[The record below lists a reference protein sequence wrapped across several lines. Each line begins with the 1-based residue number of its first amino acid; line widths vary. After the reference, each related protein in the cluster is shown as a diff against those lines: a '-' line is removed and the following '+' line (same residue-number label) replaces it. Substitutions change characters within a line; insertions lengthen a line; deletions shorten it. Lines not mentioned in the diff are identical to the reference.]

1 MAKSSDYSA
10 AQIQVLEGLEPV
22 RKRPGMYIGSTDVT
36 GLHESLREIIDNSVD
51 EALAGFAKNV
61 WIVLNDD
68 GSATVADD
76 GRGIPIDIMPQY
88 KKSALEIVMTK
99 LHAGGKFGGSAY
111 KISGGLHGVG
121 ASVVN
126 ALSEWMWVEVKRGG
140 KVYTQEYSRGLVKTK
155 LDTVNKSRLDHDF
168 IHGRD
173 SGNLTSFLPD
183 TKIFSTTE
191 FDFDTIKKAIRERA
205 YLVPNLYFHF
215 YDHRKGKEQEVNYY
229 FEGGIT
235 SLISKLNENKQ
246 GLHKVIFIEKQEG
259 DVNVEVALQFNDSY
273 AENVESYVNVINTV
287 NGGTH
292 LTGFRMALTRAVND
306 YGKKI
311 GSFKEE
317 EDSITGDDT
326 REGLTAVVYVKMP
339 QDRIQFEGQTKGK
352 LGNAEIQPVVQSIV
366 KEGLS
371 TYFEE
376 NPQDGRRILE
386 KVYLAAKARLAAK
399 AAKEAILR
407 KGALEGSTLPGK
419 LADCQEK
426 DPSISEIFLVEG
438 DSAGGCFSEDTKV
451 ALTDGRNVTFKRL
464 IKEGIEGKKNYCYTI
479 KNDGNIGIEEIINPR
494 RTKQNAK
501 VIKLTL
507 DNGEEIICTLDHK
520 FMLRSGEYKE
530 AKDLIDT
537 DSLMP
542 FYKPY
547 SRIGRNEKFQPIFLT
562 YNHKIL
568 KIEKVKEKMDVYD
581 IEVPNTNNFALS
593 SGVFV
598 HNSAKGGRDR
608 KFQAILPL
616 KGKIL
621 NTERARLDKIIEH
634 EEVKNLII
642 ALGMGIGETIK
653 FEKLRYHRIIIMTDA
668 DVDGE
673 HIETLILTFFYRHM
687 PEVIKEGFLYI
698 AMPPLYKISA
708 GKDARYAYSD
718 EEKDEIT
725 KEIQKVNTKNVINI
739 QRYKGLGE
747 MNPQQLWETTMDPQN
762 RILKQVGIDD
772 AEEADAVFTMLMGD
786 EVPPRKHFI
795 QSNAKQA
802 TLDV

>member
-1 MAKSSDYSA
+1 MATKSSDYSA

-22 RKRPGMYIGSTDVT
+22 RKRPGMYIGSTDVI

-61 WIVLNDD
+61 WIVLNND

-76 GRGIPIDIMPQY
+76 GRGIPVDIVKNY
-88 KKSALEIVMTK
+88 KKSGLEIVMTK

-126 ALSEWMWVEVKRGG
+126 ALSEWLFAEVTRDG
-140 KVYTQEYSRGLVKTK
+140 KIYTQEYSRGKVTTDLKT
-155 LDTVNKSRLDHDF
+155 VESSRLSHDF
-168 IHGRD
+168 IHSRH
-173 SGNLTSFLPD
+173 SGTLITFLPD
-183 TKIFSTTE
+183 KQIFQETN
-191 FDFDTIKKAIRERA
+191 FDFDSIKKAIRERA
-205 YLVPNLYFHF
+205 YLVPSLYFHLF
-215 YDHRKGKEQEVNYY
+215 DKREGQEKEVNFY

-235 SLISKLNENKQ
+235 SLVSKINENKEKIHNVITV
-246 GLHKVIFIEKQEG
+246 HKMDG
-259 DVNVEVALQFNDSY
+259 DVDIEVALQYNDGY

-311 GSFKEE
+311 GSFKDG

-326 REGLTAVVYVKMP
+326 KEGLTAVVYVKMP

-352 LGNAEIQPVVQSIV
+352 LGNAEIQPIVQSIV

-376 NPQDGRRILE
+376 NPQDGRKILE

-438 DSAGGCFSEDTKV
+438 DSAGG
-451 ALTDGRNVTFKRL
+451 
-464 IKEGIEGKKNYCYTI
+464 
-479 KNDGNIGIEEIINPR
+479 
-494 RTKQNAK
+494 
-501 VIKLTL
+501 
-507 DNGEEIICTLDHK
+507 
-520 FMLRSGEYKE
+520 
-530 AKDLIDT
+530 
-537 DSLMP
+537 
-542 FYKPY
+542 
-547 SRIGRNEKFQPIFLT
+547 
-562 YNHKIL
+562 
-568 KIEKVKEKMDVYD
+568 
-581 IEVPNTNNFALS
+581 
-593 SGVFV
+593 
-598 HNSAKGGRDR
+598 SAKGGRDR

-687 PEVIKEGFLYI
+687 PEIIKQGYLYI

-708 GKDARYAYSD
+708 GKDAKYAYSD
-718 EEKDEIT
+718 EEKDQTI
-725 KEIQKVNTKNVINI
+725 KDIQKVNTKNVINI

-747 MNPQQLWETTMDPQN
+747 MNPEQLWETTMDPEN

>member
-1 MAKSSDYSA
+1 
-10 AQIQVLEGLEPV
+10 
-22 RKRPGMYIGSTDVT
+22 
-36 GLHESLREIIDNSVD
+36 
-51 EALAGFAKNV
+51 
-61 WIVLNDD
+61 
-68 GSATVADD
+68 
-76 GRGIPIDIMPQY
+76 
-88 KKSALEIVMTK
+88 MTK

-126 ALSEWMWVEVKRGG
+126 ALSEWMWVEVKRDG
-140 KVYTQEYSRGLVKTK
+140 KVYTQEYSRGKVKSN
-155 LDTVNKSRLDHDF
+155 LETVTKSRLDHDF

-173 SGNLTSFLPD
+173 SGTLITFLPD
-183 TKIFSTTE
+183 KQIFSTVE

-205 YLVPNLYFHF
+205 YLVPNLYFHL

-246 GLHKVIFIEKQEG
+246 GLHNVIFIEKQEG
-259 DVNVEVALQFNDSY
+259 EVNVAVALQYNDSY

-326 REGLTAVVYVKMP
+326 REGLTAVVYIKMP

-438 DSAGGCFSEDTKV
+438 DSAGGCFSADTKV
-451 ALTDGRNVTFKRL
+451 ALTDGRNISFKQL
-464 IKEGIEGKKNYCYTI
+464 VKENIEGKKNYCYTVQ
-479 KNDGNIGIEEIINPR
+479 NDGSIGIEEIKNPR
-494 RTKQNAK
+494 RTRQNAK
-501 VIKLTL
+501 VIKLIL
-507 DNGEEIICTLDHK
+507 DSGEEIVCTPDHK
-520 FMLRSGEYKE
+520 FMLRNGEYKE
-530 AKDLIDT
+530 AKDLNT
-537 DSLMP
+537 SDSLMP
-542 FYKPY
+542 FYKPH
-547 SRIGRNEKFQPIFLT
+547 SQVRRNENFQPLFLT
-562 YNHKIL
+562 YNHKII

-581 IEVPNTNNFALS
+581 IEVPNTNNFALA

-673 HIETLILTFFYRHM
+673 HIETLILTFFFRHM
-687 PEVIKEGFLYI
+687 PEVIKQGFLYI

-708 GKDARYAYSD
+708 GKDAKYAYSD
-718 EEKDEIT
+718 EEKEEII
-725 KEIQKVNTKNVINI
+725 KEIQKINTKNVINI

-762 RILKQVGIDD
+762 RILKQVGIEDV
-772 AEEADAVFTMLMGD
+772 EVADATFTMLMGD

-795 QSNAKQA
+795 QSNARKA